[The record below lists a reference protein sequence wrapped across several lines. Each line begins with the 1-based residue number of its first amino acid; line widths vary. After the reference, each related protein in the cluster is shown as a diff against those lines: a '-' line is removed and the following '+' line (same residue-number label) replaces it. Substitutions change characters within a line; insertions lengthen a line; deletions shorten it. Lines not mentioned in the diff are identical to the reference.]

1 MQDEQLDNLINEA
14 ASQHHPP
21 YNDKAWDKMQAKLD
35 AHLPKKD
42 SRKKLGWFIF
52 LLLLV
57 GGGAFYA
64 GSFFSIKN
72 RDSNNSPVQNNT
84 TTIASVE
91 PLSPS
96 TGVSSPVN
104 NTGEQLN
111 SKTNISPQQ
120 ISVGTDQNSN
130 TASNNTRHS
139 FTLRSVAKTR
149 VRIMPATTGESNQ
162 EKMVTDEPLVQTVN
176 DPVQSRP
183 ISPVTSVSTTETPD
197 IKTTITEKEQ
207 EPVKEKAISKN
218 NEVVTNKEKTQ
229 KEKKKTKPGF
239 LPNLAIS
246 FSAGPDISYV
256 GDEKPGKVTFN
267 YGAGINYTISKRL
280 SVATGFYVS
289 KKVYTADSAYYK
301 TPAGFFPANYKVNT
315 IDANCKVYEI
325 PITIIYQFAK
335 GKKHSWFAGT
345 GLSSYLMKKEI
356 YNYDYKY
363 GYYPT
368 VYHKEYIVNNE
379 NKHWFSVLTLSGGYE
394 YKFSNAVSFT
404 ASPYIKLPLAG
415 VGFGKVKL
423 NSGGVLFTA
432 LVKPFAGKK

>member
-1 MQDEQLDNLINEA
+1 MQDEQLDNIINEA

-35 AHLPKKD
+35 VHLPGKN
-42 SRKKLGWFIF
+42 SRKKLAWFIF

-64 GSFFSIKN
+64 GSFYS
-72 RDSNNSPVQNNT
+72 SNNRHNNQIVAQT
-84 TTIASVE
+84 SNTATVPNE
-91 PLSPS
+91 TVNPS
-96 TGVSSPVN
+96 ANLSSPVN
-104 NTGEQLN
+104 NTSEQLN
-111 SKTNISPQQ
+111 NNNNNLQQPVTNGADQNNYTVPGKTGIFLNSRTRSKTR
-120 ISVGTDQNSN
+120 
-130 TASNNTRHS
+130 A
-139 FTLRSVAKTR
+139 
-149 VRIMPATTGESNQ
+149 RIMPGVAVESSQ
-162 EKMVTDEPLVQTVN
+162 ENVSMDEPVIPGMNNPVKATNV
-176 DPVQSRP
+176 DPVQS
-183 ISPVTSVSTTETPD
+183 VSSAAPLNE
-197 IKTTITEKEQ
+197 KTTVVEKEQ
-207 EPVKEKAISKN
+207 QPEKAKEKIS
-218 NEVVTNKEKTQ
+218 EATAGKETVQ
-229 KEKKKTKPGF
+229 KEKKKTKTGF
-239 LPNLAIS
+239 LPQLALT
-246 FSAGPDISYV
+246 FSTGPDISYV
-256 GDEKPGKVTFN
+256 GDSKPGKTTFN
-267 YGAGINYTISKRL
+267 YGAGLRYNISKRL

-315 IDANCKVYEI
+315 IDADCKVYEI
-325 PITIIYQFAK
+325 PISISYQFANR
-335 GKKHSWFAGT
+335 KKHSWFAGT

-368 VYHKEYIVNNE
+368 VFHKEYIVNNE

-394 YKFSNAVSFT
+394 YKFSNVVSFT

>member
-139 FTLRSVAKTR
+139 FTLRSVAKT
-149 VRIMPATTGESNQ
+149 S
-162 EKMVTDEPLVQTVN
+162 
-176 DPVQSRP
+176 SR
-183 ISPVTSVSTTETPD
+183 
-197 IKTTITEKEQ
+197 
-207 EPVKEKAISKN
+207 
-218 NEVVTNKEKTQ
+218 
-229 KEKKKTKPGF
+229 
-239 LPNLAIS
+239 
-246 FSAGPDISYV
+246 
-256 GDEKPGKVTFN
+256 
-267 YGAGINYTISKRL
+267 
-280 SVATGFYVS
+280 
-289 KKVYTADSAYYK
+289 
-301 TPAGFFPANYKVNT
+301 
-315 IDANCKVYEI
+315 
-325 PITIIYQFAK
+325 
-335 GKKHSWFAGT
+335 
-345 GLSSYLMKKEI
+345 
-356 YNYDYKY
+356 
-363 GYYPT
+363 
-368 VYHKEYIVNNE
+368 
-379 NKHWFSVLTLSGGYE
+379 
-394 YKFSNAVSFT
+394 
-404 ASPYIKLPLAG
+404 
-415 VGFGKVKL
+415 
-423 NSGGVLFTA
+423 
-432 LVKPFAGKK
+432 